1 MRVSYEIWLERG
13 NLSFAFVVEIFSF
26 RTFLAILCPW
36 TKTRWPYRSHCFMD
50 CSSIWLTSS
59 QKKTTIII
67 IPVFEVPLNFT
78 FRFCSFSHIFN
89 RWTLMERGNA
99 THHYTSTLYKTM
111 DMTEALQ
118 RQEADGTPLPQGQA
132 VGGSFPIDQNSKMRK
147 QNN

>member
-1 MRVSYEIWLERG
+1 
-13 NLSFAFVVEIFSF
+13 
-26 RTFLAILCPW
+26 
-36 TKTRWPYRSHCFMD
+36 
-50 CSSIWLTSS
+50 
-59 QKKTTIII
+59 
-67 IPVFEVPLNFT
+67 
-78 FRFCSFSHIFN
+78 
-89 RWTLMERGNA
+89 MERGNA